1 MKKFI
6 AIAAIALLSFSCSD
20 DDTAELT
27 TSVEGT
33 WILTSFELNQQ
44 LDINGDD
51 IASTDMIAESGCF
64 GNSTITF
71 NNDDTATVN
80 FEEIDVEIEPIEDT
94 DEYDITVECL
104 GSTAQETLYTVSG
117 NTTSLTFEYEDGTT
131 ETLDFTISGNTLT
144 VTVPQLSDLPIGND
158 DGGNDLLY
166 SFVGATLVFTQQ

>member
-1 MKKFI
+1 MKKII
-6 AIAAIALLSFSCSD
+6 AIAAVALLGFSCSD
-20 DDTAELT
+20 DNSNELV

-33 WILTSFELNQQ
+33 WTLTSFELNQA
-44 LDINGDD
+44 LDINGDGT
-51 IASTDMIAESGCF
+51 ASTDMIAESGCF

-80 FEEIDVEIEPIEDT
+80 FEEIDVTLDPIEGT
-94 DEYDITVECL
+94 NEYDITVECL

-117 NTTSLTFEYEDGTT
+117 NTTSLTFEYEDGNT
-131 ETLDFTISGNTLT
+131 ETLDFVMSGNTLT

-158 DGGNDLLY
+158 DGGNDILY